1 MMMLGSAVALSLG
14 MMECSCAQSSVRPYS
29 FHVKP
34 GHSLE
39 AVRNAVRALPASN
52 RVNGVE
58 VVLAPGRY
66 VLKSTLQFGQ
76 EDGGAENQPVVWR
89 SRRSA

>member
-1 MMMLGSAVALSLG
+1 MPKSLVDNQKKVSPQCG
-14 MMECSCAQSSVRPYS
+14 GT

-34 GHSLE
+34 GDSLE
-39 AVRNAVRALPASN
+39 AVRNAVRVLPASN
-52 RVNGVE
+52 RMNGVE

>member
-1 MMMLGSAVALSLG
+1 M
-14 MMECSCAQSSVRPYS
+14 
-29 FHVKP
+29 
-34 GHSLE
+34 
-39 AVRNAVRALPASN
+39 LPASN

-89 SRRSA
+89 SEKIGLTTKR

>member
-1 MMMLGSAVALSLG
+1 MPKFLVDNTEEGLSACG
-14 MMECSCAQSSVRPYS
+14 GT

-34 GHSLE
+34 GDSLE

-66 VLKSTLQFGQ
+66 VFKSTLQFGQ

-89 SRRSA
+89 SEKA